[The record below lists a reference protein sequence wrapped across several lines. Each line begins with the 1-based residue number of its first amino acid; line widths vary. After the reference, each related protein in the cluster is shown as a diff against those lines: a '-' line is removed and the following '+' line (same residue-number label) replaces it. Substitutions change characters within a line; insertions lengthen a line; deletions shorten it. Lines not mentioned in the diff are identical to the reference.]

1 MSEFT
6 EALKE
11 SLAALYTQT
20 GTAAT
25 IGSTSVTGILSTVT
39 RKENVDLGGYDLDLN
54 STFTIDVA
62 NLATAPTIGS
72 ILRANSVSYRVTSI
86 DTSIGSYVLGLREV

>member
-6 EALKE
+6 ECLKE
-11 SLAALYTQT
+11 SLAALYDQT

-25 IGSTSVTGILSTVT
+25 IGSTSVTGILSTIT
-39 RKENVDLGGYDLDLN
+39 RKQAVELGGFDLDLN

-62 NLATAPTIGS
+62 NMATAPTIGS
-72 ILRANSVSYRVTSI
+72 VLVANSVSFRIVTL

>member
-11 SLAALYTQT
+11 SLAALYDQT

-25 IGSTSVTGILSTVT
+25 IGSTSVTGILSTIT
-39 RKENVDLGGYDLDLN
+39 RRESVELGGFDLDLN

-72 ILRANSVSYRVTSI
+72 ILLANSVSYRVASI
-86 DTSIGSYVLGLREV
+86 DTSVGSYVLGLREI

>member
-6 EALKE
+6 ECLKE
-11 SLAALYTQT
+11 SLAALYDQT

-25 IGSTSVTGILSTVT
+25 LGSTSVTGILSTIT
-39 RKENVDLGGYDLDLN
+39 RKQAVELGGFDLDLN

-62 NLATAPTIGS
+62 NMATAPTIGS
-72 ILRANSVSYRVTSI
+72 VLVANSVSFRIVTL
-86 DTSIGSYVLGLREV
+86 DTSIGSYVLGLREF

>member
-6 EALKE
+6 ECLKE

-25 IGSTSVTGILSTVT
+25 IGSTSVTGILSTIS

-54 STFTIDVA
+54 STFTINLS

-72 ILRANSVSYRVTSI
+72 VLRANSVSYRVASI
-86 DTSIGSYVLGLREV
+86 DTSVGSYVLGLREV

>member
-6 EALKE
+6 ECLKE
-11 SLAALYTQT
+11 SLAALYDQT

-25 IGSTSVTGILSTVT
+25 IGSTSVTGILSTIT
-39 RKENVDLGGYDLDLN
+39 RKQAVELGGFDLDLN

-62 NLATAPTIGS
+62 NMATAPTIGS
-72 ILRANSVSYRVTSI
+72 VLVANSVSFRIVTL
-86 DTSIGSYVLGLREV
+86 DTSIGSYVLGLREF

>member
-6 EALKE
+6 ECLKE
-11 SLAALYTQT
+11 SLAALYEQT

-25 IGSTSVTGILSTVT
+25 IGSTSVTGILSTIT
-39 RKENVDLGGYDLDLN
+39 RKQAVELGGFDLDLN
-54 STFTIDVA
+54 STFTINVA

-72 ILRANSVSYRVTSI
+72 ILVANSVSFRIVTL
-86 DTSIGSYVLGLREV
+86 DTSIGSYVLGLREF

>member
-6 EALKE
+6 ECLKE

-20 GTAAT
+20 GTAVT
-25 IGSTSVTGILSTVT
+25 IGSTSVTGILSTIS
-39 RKENVDLGGYDLDLN
+39 RKENVDLGGFDLDLN
-54 STFTIDVA
+54 STFTINLS

-72 ILRANSVSYRVTSI
+72 VLRANSVSYRVASI
-86 DTSIGSYVLGLREV
+86 DTSVGSYVLGLREV

>member
-6 EALKE
+6 ECLKE
-11 SLAALYTQT
+11 SLAAIYDQT

-25 IGSTSVTGILSTVT
+25 IGSTSVTGILSTIT
-39 RKENVDLGGYDLDLN
+39 RKPAVELGGFDLDLN
-54 STFTIDVA
+54 STFTINVA

-72 ILRANSVSYRVTSI
+72 VLVANSVSFRIVTL
-86 DTSIGSYVLGLREV
+86 DTSIGSYVLGLREF

>member
-72 ILRANSVSYRVTSI
+72 ILLANSVSYRVASI
-86 DTSIGSYVLGLREV
+86 DTSVGSYVLGLREI

>member
-1 MSEFT
+1 MSELT

-25 IGSTSVTGILSTVT
+25 IGSTGVTGILSTIT

-72 ILRANSVSYRVTSI
+72 ILRANSVSYRVASI

>member
-54 STFTIDVA
+54 STFTIDRSA
-62 NLATAPTIGS
+62 ISSSPTIGS
-72 ILRANSVSYRVTSI
+72 ILLANSVSYRVASI
-86 DTSIGSYVLGLREV
+86 DTSIGSYVLGLREI

>member
-6 EALKE
+6 ECLKE
-11 SLAALYTQT
+11 SLAALYDQT

-25 IGSTSVTGILSTVT
+25 IGSTSVTGILSTIT
-39 RKENVDLGGYDLDLN
+39 RKQAVELGGFDLDLN

-62 NLATAPTIGS
+62 NMATAPTIGS
-72 ILRANSVSYRVTSI
+72 VLVANSVSFRIVTL
-86 DTSIGSYVLGLREV
+86 DTSVGSYVLGLREV

>member
-54 STFTIDVA
+54 STFTIDVSA
-62 NLATAPTIGS
+62 ISSAPTIGS
-72 ILRANSVSYRVTSI
+72 ILLANSVSYRVASI

>member
-6 EALKE
+6 ECLKE

-25 IGSTSVTGILSTVT
+25 IGSTSVTGILSTIS

-54 STFTIDVA
+54 STFTINLS

-72 ILRANSVSYRVTSI
+72 VLLANSVSYRVTSI
-86 DTSIGSYVLGLREV
+86 DTSVGSYVLGLREV

>member
-11 SLAALYTQT
+11 SLVALYDQT

-25 IGSTSVTGILSTVT
+25 IGSTSVTGILSTIT

-54 STFTIDVA
+54 STFTIDVSA
-62 NLATAPTIGS
+62 ISSAPTIGS
-72 ILRANSVSYRVTSI
+72 ILLANSVSYRVASI
-86 DTSIGSYVLGLREV
+86 DTSVGSYVLGLREV

>member
-6 EALKE
+6 ECLKE
-11 SLAALYTQT
+11 SLAALYTQA
-20 GTAAT
+20 GTAVT
-25 IGSTSVTGILSTVT
+25 IGSTGVTGILSTIT

-54 STFTIDVA
+54 STFTINLS

-72 ILRANSVSYRVTSI
+72 ILRANSVSYRVASI

>member
-11 SLAALYTQT
+11 SLAALYDQT

-25 IGSTSVTGILSTVT
+25 IGSTSVTGILSTIT
-39 RKENVDLGGYDLDLN
+39 RKESVELGGFDLDLN
-54 STFTIDVA
+54 STFTVDVA
-62 NLATAPTIGS
+62 NLATSPTIGS
-72 ILRANSVSYRVTSI
+72 ILLANSVSYRVASI
-86 DTSIGSYVLGLREV
+86 DTSVGSYVLGLREI

>member
-25 IGSTSVTGILSTVT
+25 IGSTGVTGILSTIT
-39 RKENVDLGGYDLDLN
+39 RKESVELGGFDLDLN
-54 STFTIDVA
+54 STFTIDITGI
-62 NLATAPTIGS
+62 ATAPTIGS
-72 ILRANSVSYRVTSI
+72 VLVANSVSFRIVTL
-86 DTSIGSYVLGLREV
+86 DTSIGSYVLGLREF

>member
-6 EALKE
+6 ECLKE

-25 IGSTSVTGILSTVT
+25 IGSTSVTGILSTIS
-39 RKENVDLGGYDLDLN
+39 RKENVELGGFDLDLN
-54 STFTIDVA
+54 STFTIDLTA
-62 NLATAPTIGS
+62 ISSAPTIGS
-72 ILRANSVSYRVTSI
+72 ILVANSVSYRVASL

>member
-6 EALKE
+6 ECLKE

-25 IGSTSVTGILSTVT
+25 IGSTSVTGILSTIS
-39 RKENVDLGGYDLDLN
+39 RKENVDLGGFDLDLN

-62 NLATAPTIGS
+62 NMATAPTIGS
-72 ILRANSVSYRVTSI
+72 IITVNSIGYRVASL

>member
-6 EALKE
+6 ECLKE
-11 SLAALYTQT
+11 SLAALYTQI

-25 IGSTSVTGILSTVT
+25 IGSTSVTGILSTIS

-54 STFTIDVA
+54 STFTINLL

-72 ILRANSVSYRVTSI
+72 VLLANSISYRVTSI
-86 DTSIGSYVLGLREV
+86 DTSVGSYVLGLREV